1 MAYRALYKDEVLTDR
16 ERKNMI
22 FLDVIRRNGPIA
34 KTDIARITRHN
45 IVTVSNYVESYIK
58 AKLVV
63 EKGLD
68 VSSGGRRPELIE
80 LNHDWGFAVGV
91 DIGPE
96 YIIAVITNLAP
107 RIIKKSKVARP
118 KGHMEIVIQ
127 EAIKVTQKLI
137 DASEIDRAK
146 IKGIGV
152 GISGVIDKNAG
163 TVRDTDPDRG
173 VTVGNYISAKSI
185 LEKEL
190 NIPVSIGNDASLA
203 ALAEKK
209 LSLRID
215 DENILFFF
223 GDVGS
228 GIITK
233 NDLFW
238 GSSWSAGEIQLSM
251 TELEDLELPDWVGKS
266 HYFKSRGLDMGMVDD
281 VKAFLAQPQNAAKTD
296 LWELAGKDINLV
308 TMPLIFEAAKRGDKA
323 IVDLIGPTID
333 LFALK
338 VAYLTNFL
346 NPEVVV
352 IGGGMEHGGDFVIN
366 RVRRVVKKIVMEEVS
381 GNVKII
387 LSRLGEDA
395 VALGAVSLVAQELF
409 AEV

>member
-1 MAYRALYKDEVLTDR
+1 MAYRSLYKDEVLTDR

-58 AKLVV
+58 AKLVI

-91 DIGPE
+91 DIGPDH
-96 YIIAVITNLAP
+96 IIAVVTNLAP
-107 RIIKKSKVARP
+107 RIIKKAKIARP

-127 EAIKVTQKLI
+127 EAIKLTQKLI
-137 DASEIDRAK
+137 ESSEVDRTK

-173 VTVGNYISAKSI
+173 ITVGNYISAKSM

-233 NDLFW
+233 TDLFR
-238 GSSWSAGEIQLSM
+238 GSSWSAGEIQLTM
-251 TELEDLELPDWVGKS
+251 GELADLDMPDWVSKS

-281 VKAFLAQPQNAAKTD
+281 VKAMLAKDPSKSD
-296 LWELAGKDINLV
+296 LWEMAGKDMSRIN
-308 TMPLIFEAAKRGDKA
+308 MPLIFEAAKRGDKPV
-323 IVDLIGPTID
+323 IDVIGPTMD
-333 LFALK
+333 LFGLK
-338 VAYLTNFL
+338 IAYLTNFL

-352 IGGGMEHGGDFVIN
+352 VGGGMEHGGDFVIN
-366 RVRRVVKKIVMEEVS
+366 RVRRVVKKIVMEEVA

>member
-1 MAYRALYKDEVLTDR
+1 MAYRSLYKDEVLTDR

-58 AKLVV
+58 TKLVI

-96 YIIAVITNLAP
+96 HIIAVVTNLAP
-107 RIIKKSKVARP
+107 RIIKKAKIARP
-118 KGHMEIVIQ
+118 KGHMEVVIQ
-127 EAIKVTQKLI
+127 EAIKLTQKLI
-137 DASEIDRAK
+137 ESSEVDRTK

-215 DENILFFF
+215 DENILYFYA
-223 GDVGS
+223 DVGA

-238 GSSWSAGEIQLSM
+238 GSSWSAGEIQLTM
-251 TELEDLELPDWVGKS
+251 AELADLDMPEWVEKS
-266 HYFKSRGLDMGMVDD
+266 HYFKSRGLDMGMVGA
-281 VKAFLAQPQNAAKTD
+281 VKTYLSANPDNKSD
-296 LWELAGKDINLV
+296 LWEMAGKDLTRV
-308 TMPLIFEAAKRGDKA
+308 TLPLILEAAKRGDKPV
-323 IVDLIGPTID
+323 VDVIGPMID
-333 LFALK
+333 FFGLK
-338 VAYLTNFL
+338 IAYLTNFL

-352 IGGGMEHGGDFVIN
+352 VGGGMEVGGDFVIN
-366 RVRRVVKKIVMEEVS
+366 RVRRVVKKVVMEEVS

-395 VALGAVSLVAQELF
+395 VALGAVSLVTQELF